1 MSLPSPNLDDRRFQE
16 LVDEAKRMVQQR
28 CPEWTDHNVSDPGVT
43 LIETFAFMVD
53 TVLYR
58 MNRVPDLHYLKF
70 LDLIGVRLFPPTAAT
85 GEVTYRLAAAQPETV
100 VVPAGAQV
108 ASQRLDTEDPVL
120 FTVDRELRIV
130 PCALDR
136 VLTATGSDVPAD
148 RSEELAAGAGLACFA
163 AQPVPGDVVL
173 FGLDVAVP
181 HCLVLLRV
189 DCDVAGVGVD
199 PRDPPLVWEAWT
211 GAGWEKCEVDADSTG
226 GFNRPGDVLLH
237 VPPNHTPS
245 VLGRHR
251 AAWLRCR
258 VVAPAQGQPF
268 YRASPRLLSVAAS
281 TMGGTVGVVHADVVR
296 DEVVGMSTGVPG
308 QRFPLEHRPV
318 VADAEPLTVLVD
330 ADEWRE
336 VTSFAGSGATD
347 RHFMVDRGAG
357 ELLFGPAVR
366 EADGGLRHYGAV
378 PAKGTT
384 IRIPVYRTGGG
395 RRGNVARGMLQTQ
408 RDPVPFVSTVAN
420 RAPAT
425 GGVDG
430 ESVEDAATRGP
441 LTLRTRDRAVTAEDY
456 EQLAREAAPD
466 AARVRCVPVSEE
478 SGAVRVLV
486 VPAVTA
492 TDDLRFA
499 DLKPSAALLSKVSRH
514 LEERR
519 CIGARIS
526 VEPPFYQG
534 VTVVAEL
541 QARPRTEPEVLR
553 ARALQELYAYL
564 HPITGGPDRTGWPF
578 GRPVHSGEIFAVL
591 QRIPGVELVE
601 EVRLF
606 GADPVS
612 GNRGGAVPRLTLSP
626 NGLVFSYG
634 HQVRVGRA

>member
-58 MNRVPDLHYLKF
+58 MNRVPHLHYLKF

-108 ASQRLDTEDPVL
+108 ASQRVDTEDPVV
-120 FTVDRELRIV
+120 FTVERELRIV
-130 PCALDR
+130 PCHLER
-136 VLTATGSDVPAD
+136 VLTASGADVPAD
-148 RSEELAAGAGLACFA
+148 RSEELAAGTGLACFS

-173 FGLDVAVP
+173 FGLDVPVP

-211 GAGWEKCEVDADSTG
+211 GTGWERCVVDEDSTG
-226 GFNRPGDVLLH
+226 GFNKPGDVLLH
-237 VPPNHTPS
+237 VPAHHDAS

-258 VVAPAQGQPF
+258 VLDPVAGQPF

-281 TMGGTVGVVHADVVR
+281 TMGGSVAVVHAEVVR
-296 DEVVGMSTGVPG
+296 GEVAGMSTGVPG

-318 VADAEPLTVLVD
+318 VADAEPLVLLVD

-366 EADGGLRHYGAV
+366 GADGGLRHYGAV
-378 PAKGTT
+378 PGKGAT

-395 RRGNVARGMLQTQ
+395 RRGNVARNMLQIQ
-408 RDPVPFVSTVAN
+408 RDPVPFVSTVSN
-420 RAPAT
+420 RVPAS

-430 ESVEDAATRGP
+430 ESVEDASTRGP
-441 LTLRTRDRAVTAEDY
+441 LTLRTRDRAVTAEDF

-499 DLKPSAALLSKVSRH
+499 DLKPSAALLSKVSRY
-514 LEERR
+514 LDERR

-564 HPITGGPDRTGWPF
+564 HPITGGPDHTGWPF
-578 GRPVHSGEIFAVL
+578 GRPVHSGDIFAVL
-591 QRIPGVELVE
+591 QRVPGVELVE

-606 GADPVS
+606 GADPVT
-612 GNRGGAVPRLTLSP
+612 GARGGAVPRLPLSP
-626 NGLVFSYG
+626 NGLIFSYG